1 LDKMKRYLFALLI
14 LSGLMPAA
22 ASFAQDPAPVIAA
35 LTIEMWPDYDKA
47 SVLVLLTG
55 TLPGDTRLPASVGLP
70 LPKGARLNAVAR
82 IDSRNGNM
90 RDDISWRTD
99 TPDTLTFTTP
109 DLRFRVEYYFPYTV
123 DKNRHSFDY
132 TWLAAVTVNNFQ
144 LMVQRPT
151 SAGTF
156 TAGPGPASFVRR
168 DDGFEY
174 YTFPARAV
182 PAGQP
187 FSVHVDYETETA
199 QLSVT
204 SLPPSNT
211 GVQPSALPAAR
222 GTAFGFNWA
231 LAAIVAGGFIII
243 GALIWQIALR
253 RRSPDIHNHLDSQ
266 GEKRSGSRFCINCGE
281 PADKGDRFCREC
293 GSEL

>member
-1 LDKMKRYLFALLI
+1 MKRRLLTLLI
-14 LSGLMPAA
+14 LFGLMPAA
-22 ASFAQDPAPVIAA
+22 ASFAQDPAPIIAS
-35 LTIEMWPDYDKA
+35 LTIEIWPDYDQA
-47 SVLVLLTG
+47 SVLALLTG
-55 TLPGDTRLPASVGLP
+55 TLPGDTRLPASISLP
-70 LPKGARLNAVAR
+70 LPQGARLNAVAR

-156 TAGPGPASFVRR
+156 TAGPDPASIVRR

-187 FSVHVDYETETA
+187 FSVHVDYETATA

-211 GVQPSALPAAR
+211 GVQPSALPAAP

-231 LAAIVAGGFIII
+231 LAAIIAGGFIII
-243 GALIWQIALR
+243 GALIWQIAAR
-253 RRSPDIHNHLDSQ
+253 RRSPDIHKPIESRVEQ
-266 GEKRSGSRFCINCGE
+266 RSGSRFCANCGE
-281 PADKGDRFCREC
+281 PIDKGDRFCREC

>member
-1 LDKMKRYLFALLI
+1 MKRHLLTLLI
-14 LSGLMPAA
+14 LFGLMPASA
-22 ASFAQDPAPVIAA
+22 GFAQDPAPVIAS
-35 LTIEMWPDYDKA
+35 LTIEIWPDYDQA

-55 TLPGDTRLPASVGLP
+55 MLPGDTRLPASVSLP

-82 IDSRNGNM
+82 IESRDGNM
-90 RDDISWRTD
+90 RDDISWSTD

-156 TAGPGPASFVRR
+156 TAGPGPASVVRR

-182 PAGQP
+182 PSGQP
-187 FSVHVDYETETA
+187 FSAHVDYETATA
-199 QLSVT
+199 QMSVT

-211 GVQPSALPAAR
+211 GVQPSALPAVP
-222 GTAFGFNWA
+222 GTGFGFNWA
-231 LAAIVAGGFIII
+231 LAAIVVGGFIII
-243 GALIWQIALR
+243 GALIWQIAAR
-253 RRSPDIHNHLDSQ
+253 RRSPDIHKAIESRVEQ
-266 GEKRSGSRFCINCGE
+266 RSGSRFCSNCGE
-281 PADKGDRFCREC
+281 PIDKGDRFCREC
-293 GSEL
+293 GSEV